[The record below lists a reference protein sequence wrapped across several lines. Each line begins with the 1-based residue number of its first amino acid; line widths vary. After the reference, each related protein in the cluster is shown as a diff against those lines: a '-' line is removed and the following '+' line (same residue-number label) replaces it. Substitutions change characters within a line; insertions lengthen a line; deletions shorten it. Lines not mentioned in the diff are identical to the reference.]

1 MDYSGGDGVDSPLN
15 EITLTPGA
23 DQSIGDRL
31 GDGLFGGFL
40 GGGRKCLVL

>member
-23 DQSIGDRL
+23 LRRSIAIG
-31 GDGLFGGFL
+31 
-40 GGGRKCLVL
+40 